1 MHVLL
6 EKVSQKLQGKF
17 GSRDD
22 RIDTLWNMALQVAKM
37 LCTVTISR
45 LHAILGE
52 TKTCKTTLAG
62 KIAQYNRTF
71 IIN

>member
-1 MHVLL
+1 MSSAVHVLL

-52 TKTCKTTLAG
+52 TKTCKT
-62 KIAQYNRTF
+62 
-71 IIN
+71 INTCWENCTV